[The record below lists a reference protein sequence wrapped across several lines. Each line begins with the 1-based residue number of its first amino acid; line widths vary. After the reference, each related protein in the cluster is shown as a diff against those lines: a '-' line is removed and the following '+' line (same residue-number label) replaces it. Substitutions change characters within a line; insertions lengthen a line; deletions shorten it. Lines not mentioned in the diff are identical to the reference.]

1 LNFEEIFQENKKDF
15 INKITSK
22 INDIPTFGNIIKLI
36 DITRIQE
43 RKKDYYI
50 ILKDKY
56 ELIIKNDIQ
65 SLKEDELD
73 KAVKIV
79 SEFINKIFLDEN
91 DTSFLEEK
99 ISKLEEKIKLLI
111 YNELIKTYN
120 GKEYEK
126 MKNCI
131 YDIFLNKLD
140 DIDNIIKL
148 IDSLSYEDQKDFL
161 VELMKKCE
169 FTKEEFYSNSK
180 NEKIYL
186 LCYLNEKGKLKINYN
201 VKQKIY

>member
-22 INDIPTFGNIIKLI
+22 IKDIPTFGNIIKLI

-56 ELIIKNDIQ
+56 ELIIKNEIQ
-65 SLKEDELD
+65 SLSGDKLY

-79 SEFINKIFLDEN
+79 SEFISKIYLDEN
-91 DTSFLEEK
+91 DTSFLEDK
-99 ISKLEEKIKLLI
+99 ISKLEEKIKSLI

-140 DIDNIIKL
+140 NIHNIIKL
-148 IDSLSYEDQKDFL
+148 IYSLSENDKKIFL
-161 VELMKKCE
+161 DKLMKRCE
-169 FTKEEFYSNSK
+169 LTKEEFYSNSENK
-180 NEKIYL
+180 KIKL
-186 LCYLNEKGKLKINYN
+186 LCYSI
-201 VKQKIY
+201 